1 METWITALVAP
12 ATLLILTWI
21 TNRTGRRIDETQK
34 LVTLLQ
40 QEIGRLNIKIEKLET
55 KVETRDEALERKS
68 IIIQEAFR
76 CRTPSSKCPV
86 LIKQSQLNDYAQNS
100 TGAAQPQSGQHSP
113 QCDPLSGGD
122 CGDG

>member
-40 QEIGRLNIKIEKLET
+40 Q
-55 KVETRDEALERKS
+55 
-68 IIIQEAFR
+68 
-76 CRTPSSKCPV
+76 
-86 LIKQSQLNDYAQNS
+86 
-100 TGAAQPQSGQHSP
+100 
-113 QCDPLSGGD
+113 
-122 CGDG
+122 

>member
-76 CRTPSSKCPV
+76 CLPANVRY
-86 LIKQSQLNDYAQNS
+86 L
-100 TGAAQPQSGQHSP
+100 
-113 QCDPLSGGD
+113 
-122 CGDG
+122 